1 MDDVDLIVFGITG
14 SISSA
19 QFARCE
25 RGFRLHRAV
34 KSRHLQ
40 LQATLSKT
48 WRYIVSS
55 APLSALSEYTSP
67 LAAAALSVTVYFN
80 VFYLKFRMRSYPVDC
95 AVTRRC
101 LRFLVSC
108 VVNRT
113 MQVNQIVAL
122 KALIKLE

>member
-1 MDDVDLIVFGITG
+1 MDDVDLIVFGLTG

-19 QFARCE
+19 HFARCE

-48 WRYIVSS
+48 W
-55 APLSALSEYTSP
+55 PLSALSEYTSP
-67 LAAAALSVTVYFN
+67 LAAAALSVTVHFN